1 VSRHKQ
7 PVQTNQVIYSWS
19 GRELFL
25 TCGNGAVKILDL
37 ETMEPIHTLRAHTSS
52 CYSLEL
58 SPDGR
63 RLAIGGTDALLTL
76 WDTWDWQCR
85 RSLGRATGP
94 VRTLSFSWCGGY
106 VAAGSEDD
114 FGVDIA
120 HVDSGLYVHT
130 VDTSP
135 AAAPIVAWSPRD
147 YSLAYSA
154 NEPTGGLRIVNGASL
169 V

>member
-1 VSRHKQ
+1 
-7 PVQTNQVIYSWS
+7 VQTNQVVYSWS

-25 TCGNGAVKILDL
+25 TCGTGAVKILDL
-37 ETMEPIHTLRAHTSS
+37 ETMDAVHTLRAHTSS

-63 RLAIGGTDALLTL
+63 RLAVGGTDALVTL
-76 WDTWDWQCR
+76 WDTWDWRCC
-85 RSLGRATGP
+85 RSLGGATGP

-114 FGVDIA
+114 VGVDVA
-120 HVDSGLYVHT
+120 HVDSGAYVYR

-135 AAAPIVAWSPRD
+135 AAAPVVAWSPRD
-147 YSLAYSA
+147 YSLAYSI
-154 NEPTGGLRIVNGASL
+154 NEPTGGLRIINGASL